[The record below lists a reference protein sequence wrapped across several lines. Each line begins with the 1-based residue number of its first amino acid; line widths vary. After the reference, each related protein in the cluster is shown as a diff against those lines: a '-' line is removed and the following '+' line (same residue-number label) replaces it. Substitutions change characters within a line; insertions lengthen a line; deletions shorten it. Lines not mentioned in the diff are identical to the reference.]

1 MTWLVAT
8 RNAGKQREFRRAL
21 EAAGYPVL
29 FPDELP
35 PPLDPAEALLEQGT
49 SFEQNSL
56 AKARWFHTGSGLFTL
71 ADDSGLEVEALGG
84 APGVHSRRWS
94 GSPATGSALDRAN
107 TCYLLERLA
116 AVPLPQRRA
125 RYRCVLTLLR
135 APAGSPEQ
143 FSGSCSGTI
152 LAEPRGTEGFGY
164 DPVFFSDELQKSFGE
179 ATASEKTRVSHR
191 MRALQLLVQALGARD
206 QDR

>member
-8 RNAGKQREFRRAL
+8 RNAGKQREICRAL
-21 EAAGYPVL
+21 EAAGYVVV
-29 FPDELP
+29 FPDEVPLP
-35 PPLDPAEALLEQGT
+35 PDPAEELLEQGT
-49 SFEQNSL
+49 TFEQNSL
-56 AKARWFHTGSGLFTL
+56 AKARWFCARTSLPTI

-94 GSPATGSALDRAN
+94 GIPGTGSALDTAN
-107 TCYLLERLA
+107 TAHLLDQLA
-116 AVPLPQRRA
+116 EVPPLQRRA

-135 APAGSPEQ
+135 APHGSPEQ

-179 ATASEKTRVSHR
+179 ATTSEKAEVSHR